1 MHHLIVKR
9 TVGRPKGS
17 RQIRSAASAI
27 RAAKAEGKPMPLDFL
42 LAVMNDESQSY
53 RERVAAAIAAA
64 PYVHPKLQSIAIRES
79 NSEPLKVQTDIS
91 DALKAIAV
99 MVRTRSSSG
108 AYQQT

>member
-1 MHHLIVKR
+1 MHHLITQR

-17 RQIRSAASAI
+17 RQVRTSASAI
-27 RAAKAEGKPMPLDFL
+27 RAAKAMGQPMPLDFL
-42 LAVMNDESQSY
+42 LSVMNDENQSY
-53 RERVAAAIAAA
+53 KERVAAAIAAA

-91 DALKAIAV
+91 DALKSIAV

>member
-1 MHHLIVKR
+1 MQHQVKKR

-27 RAAKAEGKPMPLDFL
+27 RAAKAMGQPMPLDFL
-42 LAVMNDESQSY
+42 LSVMNDENQSY
-53 RERVAAAIAAA
+53 KERVAAAIAAA
-64 PYVHPKLQSIAIRES
+64 PYVHPKLQSIAIS
-79 NSEPLKVQTDIS
+79 GSQSEPLKVQTDIS